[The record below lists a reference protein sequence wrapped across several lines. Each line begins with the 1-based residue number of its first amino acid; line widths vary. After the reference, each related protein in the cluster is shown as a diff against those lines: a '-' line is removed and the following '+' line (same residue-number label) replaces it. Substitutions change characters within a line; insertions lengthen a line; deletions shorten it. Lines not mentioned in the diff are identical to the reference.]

1 MDLPLY
7 ARVLWRHKR
16 LLIGG
21 FTCAVLLA
29 LIAFVRINPVGH
41 PKISYRQHELWV
53 SDVTLLVSQEGFP
66 WGRSTLTGAH
76 AGDPGRF
83 SDLAILYAHL
93 ATSDDVMNIMKRE
106 APVKGKL
113 LASEVTTQDNAG
125 NALPLVDIS
134 AIATSKAGALRLA
147 RRETGAFLTFLRQQQ
162 VANRIGPSDRV
173 IVTVV
178 NSAQKPKLFAGRS
191 KVPPILAFVLI
202 MAATVAAAFMLE
214 NVRPRV
220 RAVKAEAPVA
230 RGDTSRISA

>member
-29 LIAFVRINPVGH
+29 LIAFVRISPVGH

-93 ATSDDVMNIMKRE
+93 ATSDDVMNIMKRD
-106 APVKGKL
+106 APVHGKL

-134 AIATSKAGALRLA
+134 AIATSKEGARHLA
-147 RRETGAFLTFLRQQQ
+147 RRETGAFLTYLRQQQ
-162 VANRIGPSDRV
+162 VENRIDPSDRV

-178 NSAQKPKLFAGRS
+178 NSAQKPKLFQGRS

-230 RGDTSRISA
+230 RGDASRISA